1 MADGKPTSVLSL
13 SCPIPRVADDRIVL
27 AHGGGGRLTHQL
39 IEKIF
44 LPAFSN
50 AALEQRHDGAVLP
63 LDGARLAFTTDSFVV
78 RPLIFPGG
86 NIGDLAVN
94 GTVNDLAMCGARPLY
109 LSAGFIL
116 EEGLDMETLRTVVT
130 SMQEAAAKAGVQL
143 VTGDTK
149 VVDKGKG
156 DGIFINTS
164 GIGVI
169 EALPGLATPARPGA
183 PQVKQEGK
191 RSEGIIESGVPRV
204 SPLLRDVGVIGPA
217 SVQPGDAVIVSGDLG
232 RHGIAILSVREGLE
246 FESPILSDTASVW
259 PAVEALL
266 SAGIE
271 IHCLRDLTRGGLAT
285 TLNEI
290 AGDRNVCIKLEEAL
304 IPVDEV
310 VQGACEILG
319 LDPLYVAN
327 EGRFAAFV
335 PEAQAAA
342 ALDVLK
348 KVPVSQGSVR
358 VGKVEANPGRTV
370 VLQSRIGGNRVVDM
384 LSGEQLPRIC

>member
-1 MADGKPTSVLSL
+1 M
-13 SCPIPRVADDRIVL
+13 
-27 AHGGGGRLTHQL
+27 
-39 IEKIF
+39 
-44 LPAFSN
+44 
-50 AALEQRHDGAVLP
+50 LEQRHDGAVVP
-63 LDGARLAFTTDSFVV
+63 VNGSRLAFTTDSFVV

-86 NIGDLAVN
+86 NIGDLAIN

-116 EEGLDMETLRTVVT
+116 EEGLEMETLRTVVM
-130 SMQEAAAKAGVQL
+130 SMQQAAAKANVKL

-156 DGIFINTS
+156 DGVFINTS

-169 EALPGLATPARPGA
+169 EANVATEIAPAA
-183 PQVKQEGK
+183 
-191 RSEGIIESGVPRV
+191 
-204 SPLLRDVGVIGPA
+204 
-217 SVQPGDAVIVSGDLG
+217 VQPGDAVIVSGDLG

-246 FESPILSDTASVW
+246 FESPILTDCANVW
-259 PAVEALL
+259 PSVQALL
-266 SAGIE
+266 NAGIE
-271 IHCLRDLTRGGLAT
+271 VHCLRDLTRGGLAT

-290 AGDRNVCIKLEEAL
+290 AFDRNVCVRLEESL

-335 PEAQAAA
+335 PVDQADA
-342 ALDVLK
+342 ALEEMK
-348 KVPVSQGSVR
+348 KVEVSQGAAR
-358 VGKVEANPGRTV
+358 VGKVEEGPGRTV

>member
-1 MADGKPTSVLSL
+1 MADAKISSFSL
-13 SCPIPRVADDRIVL
+13 NCPVPRVADDRIVL

-44 LPAFSN
+44 MPAFSN
-50 AALEQRHDGAVLP
+50 DMLEQRHDGAVLP
-63 LDGARLAFTTDSFVV
+63 INGSRLAFTTDSFVV

-86 NIGDLAVN
+86 TIGDLAVF

-116 EEGLDMETLRTVVT
+116 EEGLEMDTLRTVVT
-130 SMQEAAAKAGVQL
+130 SMQEAAAKASVKL

-156 DGIFINTS
+156 DGVFINTS
-164 GIGVI
+164 GIGLI
-169 EALPGLATPARPGA
+169 EAN
-183 PQVKQEGK
+183 VKGT
-191 RSEGIIESGVPRV
+191 
-204 SPLLRDVGVIGPA
+204 IGPA
-217 SVQPGDAVIVSGDLG
+217 SVQAGDAVIVSGDLG

-246 FESPILSDTASVW
+246 FESPILSDTDCVW

-266 SAGIE
+266 NAGIE
-271 IHCLRDLTRGGLAT
+271 VHCLRDLTRGGLAT

-290 AGDRNVCIKLEEAL
+290 AADRNICIKLEESL
-304 IPVDEV
+304 IPVEET
-310 VQGACEILG
+310 VQSACEILG

-327 EGRFAAFV
+327 EGRFAVFV
-335 PEAQAAA
+335 PQAQADK
-342 ALDVLK
+342 ALDIMK
-348 KVPVSQGSVR
+348 KVPVSNGSVR
-358 VGKVEANPGRTV
+358 VGTVEDSPGRTV

>member
-1 MADGKPTSVLSL
+1 MADAKTISFNLN
-13 SCPIPRVADDRIVL
+13 CPVPRVADDRIVL

-44 LPAFSN
+44 MPAFGN
-50 AALEQRHDGAVLP
+50 PMLEQRHDGAVVAVN
-63 LDGARLAFTTDSFVV
+63 GSRLAFTTDSFVV

-116 EEGLDMETLRTVVT
+116 EEGLEMETLRTVVT
-130 SMQEAAAKAGVQL
+130 SMQQAAAKANVKL

-156 DGIFINTS
+156 DGIFVNTS

-169 EALPGLATPARPGA
+169 DSFERARLQPRRQDPTNTRALA
-183 PQVKQEGK
+183 P
-191 RSEGIIESGVPRV
+191 EGIDEANSNAKI
-204 SPLLRDVGVIGPA
+204 IGPS
-217 SVQPGDAVIVSGDLG
+217 SVQPGDVVIVSGDLG

-246 FESPILSDTASVW
+246 FESPILTDCANLW
-259 PAVEALL
+259 PSVEALL
-266 SAGIE
+266 NAGIE

-290 AGDRNVCIKLEEAL
+290 ASDRNVCIKLEEAL

-327 EGRFAAFV
+327 EGRFAVFV
-335 PEAQAAA
+335 PAAQAEA
-342 ALDVLK
+342 ALEVMK
-348 KVPVSQGSVR
+348 KVEVSQASVR
-358 VGKVEANPGRTV
+358 VGKVEEAPGRTV

>member
-1 MADGKPTSVLSL
+1 MADAKTTSFNL
-13 SCPIPRVADDRIVL
+13 SCPVPRVADDRIVL

-44 LPAFSN
+44 IPAFSN
-50 AALEQRHDGAVLP
+50 SMLEQRHDGAVVSVN
-63 LDGARLAFTTDSFVV
+63 GSRLAFTTDSFVV

-86 NIGDLAVN
+86 DIGDLAVN
-94 GTVNDLAMCGARPLY
+94 GTVNDLAMCGARPLF
-109 LSAGFIL
+109 LSSGFIL
-116 EEGLDMETLRTVVT
+116 EEGLEMETLRTVVA
-130 SMQEAAAKAGVQL
+130 SMQGAAASANVKL

-156 DGIFINTS
+156 DGIFVNTS

-169 EALPGLATPARPGA
+169 EASVKGSIGPGA
-183 PQVKQEGK
+183 
-191 RSEGIIESGVPRV
+191 
-204 SPLLRDVGVIGPA
+204 
-217 SVQPGDAVIVSGDLG
+217 VQPGDVVIVSGDLG

-259 PAVEALL
+259 PSVEALL
-266 SAGIE
+266 NAEIE

-290 AGDRNVCIKLEEAL
+290 AADRNICIKLEEAL
-304 IPVDEV
+304 IV
-310 VQGACEILG
+310 VEETVQSACEILG

-327 EGRFAAFV
+327 EGRFAVFV
-335 PEAQAAA
+335 PAAQAEA
-342 ALDVLK
+342 ALDVLA
-348 KVPVSQGSVR
+348 KVPVSQGAVR
-358 VGKVEANPGRTV
+358 VGKVEETPGRTV

>member
-1 MADGKPTSVLSL
+1 MADAKTFNL
-13 SCPIPRVADDRIVL
+13 SCPVPRVADDRIVL

-39 IEKIF
+39 IEKVFI
-44 LPAFSN
+44 PAFAN
-50 AALEQRHDGAVLP
+50 DALEQRHDGAVVP
-63 LDGARLAFTTDSFVV
+63 VNGARLAFTTDSFVV

-94 GTVNDLAMCGARPLY
+94 GTVNDLAMCAARPLY

-116 EEGLDMETLRTVVT
+116 EEGLEMETLRTVVT
-130 SMQEAAAKAGVQL
+130 SMREAALKAKVKL

-156 DGIFINTS
+156 DGIFINTA

-169 EALPGLATPARPGA
+169 EEFPGLAKSARLGA
-183 PQVKQEGK
+183 PPVEKNEAN
-191 RSEGIIESGVPRV
+191 EDGVPHV
-204 SPLLRDVGVIGPA
+204 SPVLRDVGITVGPA

-246 FESPILSDTASVW
+246 FESPILSDCANVW

-271 IHCLRDLTRGGLAT
+271 VHCLRDLTRGGLAT

-290 AGDRNVCIKLEEAL
+290 AADRNVCIKLEEAL

-310 VQGACEILG
+310 VQSACEILG

-335 PEAQAAA
+335 PAEQANAA
-342 ALDVLK
+342 IDLMK
-348 KVPVSQGSVR
+348 KVEVSQGAVQVGR
-358 VGKVEANPGRTV
+358 VEQAPARTV